1 MSGGLAVFASD
12 LRQNRVG
19 KNAELTF
26 GKRPP
31 CFGNNAVLLHQRQ
44 GVLLLEE
51 GVKLYLI
58 NGGDHIHRF
67 AQVSQPGG
75 VEIAYADGPER
86 TVPVCFLHGAIG
98 PHIIT
103 NGLVNKVQ
111 IQIIQA
117 QVVQR
122 TLNRCL
128 RPLIAGVLHPQLCG
142 DEQFLTGN
150 VAFLQSSAYRLFV
163 HIGGGG
169 INQTITGTDSI
180 QHRLLTLGRVG
191 NLKDTEALQGHL
203 YAIVQSDIVHSG
215 EPP

>member
-1 MSGGLAVFASD
+1 MPNLPSANG
-12 LRQNRVG
+12 
-19 KNAELTF
+19 
-26 GKRPP
+26 PP
-31 CFGNNAVLLHQRQ
+31 GFGNNAVLLHQRQ

-51 GVKLYLI
+51 GVKLYLV

-86 TVPVCFLHGAIG
+86 TVPVCFLHGAVG
-98 PHIIT
+98 PHIIA
-103 NGLVNKVQ
+103 NRLVNKVQ

-128 RPLIAGVLHPQLCG
+128 RPLIAGVLHPKLCG

-150 VAFLQSSAYRLFV
+150 AAFLQSSAYRLFV
-163 HIGGGG
+163 HIGGG

-191 NLKDTEALQGHL
+191 NLKDTEAPSRGIFTPLFKV
-203 YAIVQSDIVHSG
+203 I
-215 EPP
+215 